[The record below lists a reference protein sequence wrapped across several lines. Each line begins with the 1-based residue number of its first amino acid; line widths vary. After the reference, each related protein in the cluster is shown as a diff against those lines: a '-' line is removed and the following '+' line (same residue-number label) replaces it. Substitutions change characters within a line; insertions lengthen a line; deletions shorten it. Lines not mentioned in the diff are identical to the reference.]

1 MKQKNKLMLFY
12 IFTFGIGY
20 LIAKQKVN
28 KIKNI
33 ENNLSTESII
43 SNNDLKKLINSLGG
57 INNIETV
64 ESTLNNIKVTLKQ
77 VNNVNQIEIKKL
89 GATGSFISQNKITI
103 LFGDKSLS
111 MSKKLQEEITKK

>member
-20 LIAKQKVN
+20 LVAKQKVK
-28 KIKNI
+28 KIKNV
-33 ENNLSTESII
+33 ENNLTTVSII
-43 SNNDLKKLINSLGG
+43 SDNDLKKLVNLLGG

-64 ESTLNNIKVTLKQ
+64 ESTLNNVKVTLKQ
-77 VNNVNQIEIKKL
+77 VNNINQTEIKKL
-89 GATGSFISQNKITI
+89 GAAGSFISQNKITI

-111 MSKKLQEEITKK
+111 MAKKIQEEITK